1 MKFYFEKNSKKSS
14 KTNKYLPNS
23 IEISTYSDFY
33 KSFKFKNMKKPGLLI
48 LFFVMS
54 ISGFSQNNLLKKT
67 LLDQLKSTHHGKNW
81 FVSIDV
87 ALQGVTAEQANWHDN
102 SGNHSIGQLTSH
114 LVFWNERILKGFRN
128 ETPDKFSGNNEE
140 SFTKFEKES
149 WEKTL
154 KKLSEIML
162 GLEAEIEKADDAKLA
177 KIAETV
183 ANTATHNAYHT
194 GQIIFARKLQG
205 IWNPENGV
213 K

>member
-1 MKFYFEKNSKKSS
+1 MGEKNNDLI
-14 KTNKYLPNS
+14 TEYQNIN
-23 IEISTYSDFY
+23 
-33 KSFKFKNMKKPGLLI
+33 NMKKLLTV
-48 LFFVMS
+48 LFFLCLS
-54 ISGFSQNNLLKKT
+54 ITSFSQNLTLKKT
-67 LLDQLKSTHHGKNW
+67 LLDQIRSTHHGKNW

-114 LVFWNERILKGFRN
+114 LVFWNERILRGFRN
-128 ETPDKFSGNNEE
+128 ETPEKFSGNNEE

-154 KKLSEIML
+154 KKLSDIML
-162 GLEAEIEKADDAKLA
+162 GLEAEIEKADDEKLV

-205 IWNPENGV
+205 SWNPENGV

>member
-1 MKFYFEKNSKKSS
+1 MDGKNNDLI
-14 KTNKYLPNS
+14 TEYQNIN
-23 IEISTYSDFY
+23 
-33 KSFKFKNMKKPGLLI
+33 NMKKLLTV
-48 LFFVMS
+48 LFFLGLS
-54 ISGFSQNNLLKKT
+54 ITSFSQNLTLKKT
-67 LLDQLKSTHHGKNW
+67 LLDQIRSTHHGKNW

-114 LVFWNERILKGFRN
+114 LVFWNERILRGFRN
-128 ETPDKFSGNNEE
+128 ETPEKFSGNNEE

-162 GLEAEIEKADDAKLA
+162 GLEAEIEKADDEKLV

-205 IWNPENGV
+205 SWNPENGV

>member
-1 MKFYFEKNSKKSS
+1 MDGKNNDLI
-14 KTNKYLPNS
+14 TEYQNIN
-23 IEISTYSDFY
+23 
-33 KSFKFKNMKKPGLLI
+33 NMKKLLTV
-48 LFFVMS
+48 LFFLCLS
-54 ISGFSQNNLLKKT
+54 ITSFSQNLTLKKT
-67 LLDQLKSTHHGKNW
+67 LLDQIRSTHHGKNW

-114 LVFWNERILKGFRN
+114 LVFWNERILRGFRN
-128 ETPDKFSGNNEE
+128 ETPEKFSGNNEE

-162 GLEAEIEKADDAKLA
+162 GLEAEIEKADDEKLV
-177 KIAETV
+177 KMAETV

-205 IWNPENGV
+205 SWNPENGV

>member
-1 MKFYFEKNSKKSS
+1 MDGKNNDLSAEYQ
-14 KTNKYLPNS
+14 NIN
-23 IEISTYSDFY
+23 
-33 KSFKFKNMKKPGLLI
+33 NMKKLLTV
-48 LFFVMS
+48 LFFLGLS
-54 ISGFSQNNLLKKT
+54 ITSFSQNLTLKKT
-67 LLDQLKSTHHGKNW
+67 LLDQIRSTHHGKNW

-87 ALQGVTAEQANWHDN
+87 ALQGVTAEQANCHDN

-114 LVFWNERILKGFRN
+114 LVFWNERILRGFRN
-128 ETPDKFSGNNEE
+128 ETPEKFSGNNEE

-162 GLEAEIEKADDAKLA
+162 GLEAEIEKADDEKLV
-177 KIAETV
+177 KMAETV

-205 IWNPENGV
+205 SWNPENGV

>member
-1 MKFYFEKNSKKSS
+1 MEK
-14 KTNKYLPNS
+14 S
-23 IEISTYSDFY
+23 IILDG
-33 KSFKFKNMKKPGLLI
+33 KNNDLITEYQNINHMKKLLTV
-48 LFFVMS
+48 LFFLCLS
-54 ISGFSQNNLLKKT
+54 ITSFSQNLTLKKT
-67 LLDQLKSTHHGKNW
+67 LLDQIRSTHHGKNW

-114 LVFWNERILKGFRN
+114 LVFWNERILRGFRN
-128 ETPDKFSGNNEE
+128 ETPEKFSGNNEE

-154 KKLSEIML
+154 KKLSDIML
-162 GLEAEIEKADDAKLA
+162 GLEAEIEKADDEKLV

-205 IWNPENGV
+205 SWNPENGV

>member
-1 MKFYFEKNSKKSS
+1 
-14 KTNKYLPNS
+14 
-23 IEISTYSDFY
+23 
-33 KSFKFKNMKKPGLLI
+33 MKKLLTV
-48 LFFVMS
+48 LFFLGLS
-54 ISGFSQNNLLKKT
+54 ITSFSQNLTLKKT
-67 LLDQLKSTHHGKNW
+67 LLDQIRSTHHGKNW

-114 LVFWNERILKGFRN
+114 LVFWNERILRGFRN
-128 ETPDKFSGNNEE
+128 ETPEKFSGNNEE

-162 GLEAEIEKADDAKLA
+162 GLEAEIEKADDEKLV

-205 IWNPENGV
+205 SWNPENGV

>member
-1 MKFYFEKNSKKSS
+1 MEK
-14 KTNKYLPNS
+14 S
-23 IEISTYSDFY
+23 IILDGKNNDLITEYQNIN
-33 KSFKFKNMKKPGLLI
+33 NMKKLLTV
-48 LFFVMS
+48 LFFLCLS
-54 ISGFSQNNLLKKT
+54 IISFSQNLTLKKT
-67 LLDQLKSTHHGKNW
+67 LLDQIRSTHHGKNW

-114 LVFWNERILKGFRN
+114 LVFWNERILRGFRN
-128 ETPDKFSGNNEE
+128 ETPEKFSGNNEE

-162 GLEAEIEKADDAKLA
+162 GLEAEIEKADDEKLV

-205 IWNPENGV
+205 SWNPENGV

>member
-1 MKFYFEKNSKKSS
+1 MEK
-14 KTNKYLPNS
+14 S
-23 IEISTYSDFY
+23 IILDG
-33 KSFKFKNMKKPGLLI
+33 KNNDLITEYQNINHMKKLLTV
-48 LFFVMS
+48 LFFLCLS
-54 ISGFSQNNLLKKT
+54 ITSFSQNLTLKKT
-67 LLDQLKSTHHGKNW
+67 LLDQIRSTHHGKNW

-114 LVFWNERILKGFRN
+114 LVFWNERILRGFRN
-128 ETPDKFSGNNEE
+128 ETPEKFSGNNEE

-162 GLEAEIEKADDAKLA
+162 GLEAEIEKADDEKLV

-205 IWNPENGV
+205 SWNPENGV

>member
-1 MKFYFEKNSKKSS
+1 MDGKNNDLI
-14 KTNKYLPNS
+14 TEYQNIN
-23 IEISTYSDFY
+23 
-33 KSFKFKNMKKPGLLI
+33 NMKKLLTV
-48 LFFVMS
+48 LFFLCLS
-54 ISGFSQNNLLKKT
+54 ITSFSQNLTLKKT
-67 LLDQLKSTHHGKNW
+67 LLDQIRSTHHGKNW

-114 LVFWNERILKGFRN
+114 LVFWNERILRGFRN
-128 ETPDKFSGNNEE
+128 ETPEKFSGNNEE

-154 KKLSEIML
+154 KKLSDIML
-162 GLEAEIEKADDAKLA
+162 GLEAEIEKADDEKLV

-205 IWNPENGV
+205 SWNPENGV